1 LSTFYFYTT
10 PTALHQIKQ
19 MSVKL
24 QYQTLWR
31 SGFPVDPWTLAEVFD
46 IKDFGPPPEGTTN
59 IMERWEAWERIKMEK
74 TLEAQQRVMD
84 FQARMQAATGQTV
97 DAGTGGAAGN
107 GSGIP
112 GQAGPGRPPTG
123 QAPPKLE
130 QKGDGRAVVSESG

>member
-1 LSTFYFYTT
+1 
-10 PTALHQIKQ
+10 
-19 MSVKL
+19 
-24 QYQTLWR
+24 
-31 SGFPVDPWTLAEVFD
+31 
-46 IKDFGPPPEGTTN
+46 
-59 IMERWEAWERIKMEK
+59 MERWEAWERIKMEK